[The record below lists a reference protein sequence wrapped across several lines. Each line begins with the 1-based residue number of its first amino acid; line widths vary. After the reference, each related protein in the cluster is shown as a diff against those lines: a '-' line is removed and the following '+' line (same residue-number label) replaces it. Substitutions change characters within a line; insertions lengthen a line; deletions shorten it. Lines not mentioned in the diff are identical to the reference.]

1 MKQKLT
7 SQLFLLIAMTGSVF
21 LSYSCGCEEDS
32 KTDPLGRPEIALSLQ
47 GPRLTEG
54 GETTNSTLILSPT
67 PVPTEDM
74 TVSFIIN
81 GDDITREDFTLKAD
95 SAVSQV
101 IFADS
106 TTLSGTLVIEMGS
119 ANASLILTVSDD
131 ALDERAEETLRL
143 TLNDSDSYSVNPLER
158 MAEVI
163 LIDKKIEIAL
173 NLQDPR
179 LTEGGETTDSTLT
192 LSLTPALTEDMTV
205 SFTISGDGITMED
218 FNLTVGSAI
227 SEVIFAAG
235 TTLSG
240 LTIEMGSTNADFTLT
255 VSDDDLD
262 ERVEETLIFTL
273 NDSDSYS
280 VNPSA
285 GAVDVVLID
294 NENRAEVTGLS
305 SEPSIG
311 AITLIWTDPVDM
323 DLDHVEISWTPAQ
336 GNPSSPQQISRGIQ
350 TLAITGLGG
359 GTTYTFTA
367 IGVDSAGN
375 RSSGV
380 RINGRPM
387 NHLTSVH
394 NVNDSSSLELN
405 GARSVTTA
413 SVEGETYLFVAGFN
427 DSGISVF
434 QIESGGKLVNVHNVP
449 DTDTLE
455 LAAAISVTTA
465 SVGAE
470 TYLFVAGWTDD
481 GVSVF
486 RVQSDGILINVENVS
501 DEGSLE
507 LDGARSVTTAS
518 VGGETYLFV
527 AGQVDD
533 GVSVFQIKSGGILSN
548 VHNVSD
554 SGSFELDGANSVTT
568 ASVGGETY
576 LFVAGATDDGVSV
589 FRVQSGGILS
599 NVHNVS
605 DSGSFELD
613 GASSVTTASV
623 GGETYLFVAGEADD
637 GISVFQIESG
647 GKLVNVDNVGDPI
660 GFELNAAHSVTTASV
675 GGETYLF
682 VAGKFDDG
690 VSVFQVQSNGELM
703 NIQNIPDTG
712 SLELNGAASVTTASV
727 GGETYLF
734 VAGQVDDGVSVFRV
748 GPAAS
753 E

>member
-1 MKQKLT
+1 MRGRGDDRHSTLT
-7 SQLFLLIAMTGSVF
+7 
-21 LSYSCGCEEDS
+21 
-32 KTDPLGRPEIALSLQ
+32 LSLDDAPMNSAHR
-47 GPRLTEG
+47 GSDSELYHKWRS
-54 GETTNSTLILSPT
+54 GE
-67 PVPTEDM
+67 
-74 TVSFIIN
+74 
-81 GDDITREDFTLKAD
+81 DITREDFTLTAG
-95 SAVSQV
+95 SAISED
-101 IFADS
+101 IFADDN
-106 TTLSGTLVIEMGS
+106 TLSGILIIEMGS
-119 ANASLILTVSDD
+119 ANASLTLTVLDD
-131 ALDERAEETLRL
+131 ALDERAEETLR
-143 TLNDSDSYSVNPLER
+143 
-158 MAEVI
+158 
-163 LIDKKIEIAL
+163 
-173 NLQDPR
+173 
-179 LTEGGETTDSTLT
+179 
-192 LSLTPALTEDMTV
+192 
-205 SFTISGDGITMED
+205 
-218 FNLTVGSAI
+218 
-227 SEVIFAAG
+227 
-235 TTLSG
+235 
-240 LTIEMGSTNADFTLT
+240 
-255 VSDDDLD
+255 
-262 ERVEETLIFTL
+262 FTL

-285 GAVDVVLID
+285 GAVEVILID

-311 AITLIWTDPVDM
+311 AITLTWTDPVDM
-323 DLDHVEISWTPAQ
+323 DLDHVEISWTPVD
-336 GNPSSPQQISRGIQ
+336 GNPSSSQQISRGIQ

-380 RINGRPM
+380 RINGIPM
-387 NHLTSVH
+387 NDLPSVH
-394 NVNDSSSLELN
+394 NVGDSSSLQLN

-413 SVEGETYLFVAGFN
+413 SVGGETYLFVAGFN
-427 DSGISVF
+427 DDGVSVF
-434 QIESGGKLVNVHNVP
+434 RVDSGGTLVNVENIS
-449 DTDTLE
+449 DEGSLE

-465 SVGAE
+465 LVGAE

-486 RVQSDGILINVENVS
+486 RVQSDGILINVHNVS

-527 AGQVDD
+527 AGQVDN

-554 SGSFELDGANSVTT
+554 GGSLELKAANSVTT
-568 ASVGGETY
+568 ALVGAETY

-589 FRVQSGGILS
+589 FQIKSGGILS

-647 GKLVNVDNVGDPI
+647 GKLVNVDNVGDSI

-748 GPAAS
+748 QSNGELMNIQNIPDTGS
-753 E
+753 